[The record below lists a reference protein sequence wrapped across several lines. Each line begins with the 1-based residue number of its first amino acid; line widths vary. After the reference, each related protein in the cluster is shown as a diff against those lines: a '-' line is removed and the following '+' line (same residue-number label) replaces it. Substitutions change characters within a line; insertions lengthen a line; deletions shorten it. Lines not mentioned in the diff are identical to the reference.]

1 MKKFILKALLTVDL
15 WIVLVSVSVFG
26 ALYFLNGIL
35 YTTEAII
42 VLTCLASFNILVL
55 LVYTFVNM
63 KFLTQDNK
71 NTKNTSES

>member
-1 MKKFILKALLTVDL
+1 MRKFILKALLTVDL
-15 WIVLVSVSVFG
+15 WIALVSVSVFG
-26 ALYFLNGIL
+26 ALYFLNGIF

-42 VLTCLASFNILVL
+42 VLTSLASINILVL

-71 NTKNTSES
+71 STKNTSES